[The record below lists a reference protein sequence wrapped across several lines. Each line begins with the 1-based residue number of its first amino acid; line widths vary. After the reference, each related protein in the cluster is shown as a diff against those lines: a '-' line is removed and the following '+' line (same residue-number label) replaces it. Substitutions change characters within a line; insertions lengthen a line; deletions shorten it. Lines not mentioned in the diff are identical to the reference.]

1 MFASDGSAL
10 NWRIFSS
17 TIAVFAV
24 AVGTGSDG
32 LQAKIAP
39 KQTAP
44 KITLARRDFM
54 EQAKSLKVKT
64 HRFFLKEIGSQP
76 PGGCRGIADFLSV
89 LRRIPSGSGQVFRGR
104 AMQWI
109 TGNDG

>member
-17 TIAVFAV
+17 TNAVFAV

-64 HRFFLKEIGSQP
+64 HRFFLKKSVHNHL
-76 PGGCRGIADFLSV
+76 ADAGESLIFF
-89 LRRIPSGSGQVFRGR
+89 P
-104 AMQWI
+104 
-109 TGNDG
+109 